1 MQSVGTPWYKRPE
14 WLLPLIPVLGYFGSK
29 GLWIPPALMAVWW
42 AVLVLFKQE
51 NPGLSWRGLWT
62 ANPSLWLLG
71 LLAVASTGWS
81 LAPAATGGR
90 AILLLCEILFAVVL
104 LRVAATLPLSRWGGP
119 VAAMLVLA
127 AGAGVVSVVN
137 VATDDGLLFW
147 ARRLPL
153 SADEVWVSY
162 SPGGIALVLLFLP
175 AAVVAWRAVWRKT
188 TLITMGIILLT
199 FAANY
204 SGTLRAG
211 LVLSVVAGGLV
222 WCFPVLLRLLAPLAV
237 VGMVAMP
244 FVLHGLAGESAYCL
258 ARTTG
263 DSMAHRA
270 VIWTFTAERIAEK
283 PVLGWGMEAS
293 KTIPDG
299 KNKVLLPPCVDGHTD
314 GSAPSPVVEQMGL
327 HPHNA
332 SLQLWLDFG
341 AVGIVL
347 AALALWRALSA
358 ATATIH
364 RRLDGG
370 LLPAV
375 TLMAFLVLNTSFSL
389 WHSWLLGPVIIA
401 AMLTRAALAAPD
413 TGHDAVAVGQSGKGT
428 DSGQSERG

>member
-1 MQSVGTPWYKRPE
+1 MQSVSTPWYKRPE
-14 WLLPLIPVLGYFGSK
+14 WLLPLIPVVGYFGSK

-42 AVLVLFKQE
+42 AGLALCKQD
-51 NPGLSWRGLWT
+51 NPGLSWRGLWS

-71 LLAVASTGWS
+71 LLAVVSTGWS

-90 AILLLCEILFAVVL
+90 AILLLWEILFAVVL

-119 VAAMLVLA
+119 VVAMLVLA
-127 AGAGVVSVVN
+127 AVAGVLSVINVSM
-137 VATDDGLLFW
+137 ADGLLSW
-147 ARRLPL
+147 SRRTPL

-162 SPGGIALVLLFLP
+162 SPGGIALGLLILP
-175 AAVVAWRAVWRKT
+175 AAVIAWRAGWRKT
-188 TLITMGIILLT
+188 TLVTMGVILLT

-237 VGMVAMP
+237 AGMVAMP
-244 FVLHGLAGESAYCL
+244 FVIHGLAGESAYCL
-258 ARTTG
+258 ADAASG
-263 DSMAHRA
+263 SMAHRA
-270 VIWTFTAERIAEK
+270 VIWSFTAERIAEK

-299 KNKVLLPPCVDGHTD
+299 KNEVLLPPCVDGHKD
-314 GSAPSPVVEQMGL
+314 MSAPAPVVEQMGL

-341 AVGIVL
+341 AVGLVL
-347 AALALWRALSA
+347 AALALWRAVSA
-358 ATATIH
+358 AAATVH
-364 RRLDGG
+364 RRLDAG
-370 LLPAV
+370 LLAAV

-413 TGHDAVAVGQSGKGT
+413 AGHDAVAV
-428 DSGQSERG
+428 R